1 MPTEDL
7 FGKSLAEVDKLIHE
21 GTTLGEPVEING
33 CTIIPVFGYGF
44 GFGAGYGGNEK
55 NGQGGGT
62 GAGGGV
68 SPVALVVID
77 SKMEGIEGIRV
88 IPVRKP
94 GPVSEAISALGEEIL
109 PRVVEVIKNRNEEEE
124 ETAEKKE

>member
-1 MPTEDL
+1 MSAEEL
-7 FGKSLAEVDKLIHE
+7 FDKSLGEVDKLIHE

-44 GFGAGYGGNEK
+44 GFGAGFGGNEK

-68 SPVALVVID
+68 SPVALVIID
-77 SKMEGIEGIRV
+77 RKTEGIEGIKV
-88 IPVRKP
+88 VPVRKP
-94 GPVSEAISALGEEIL
+94 GPVSEAISTLGEEIL
-109 PRVVEVIKNRNEEEE
+109 PKVVDVIKNRNEEEE
-124 ETAEKKE
+124 EKNEKEE